1 LENAAGIRDQSW
13 EIGMSRVIACCVAS
27 CLLWGS
33 ASALAEPDPQGP
45 PSSGAGASS
54 TTLEPIT
61 VTGSYIRRTNIES
74 PSPVTTIDADE
85 ILKSGLN
92 SIADVIRTVSADNS
106 GTLSQAFSGAMAGG
120 ADGVALRGLT
130 VDATLVLVDGHRMA
144 NYPLTDDGQR
154 QFVDIDS
161 LPMAIVDRV
170 EVLKDGAS
178 ATYGSDAIA
187 GVVNVILKKEFV
199 GFDGSVTAGSTDRGD
214 GLSQRF
220 AATWGTGS
228 LDADGHNFYV
238 SIEGRHQQAIPQE
251 ARGSYIAASDLTPW
265 GGPNLYGGVVN
276 GSLPNPLTT
285 YTVPGQVLP
294 VSGGVVQ
301 NQTPYMLPGCSTEDL
316 ALAAIGGNG
325 PGGCAWDTNAY
336 KKLQP
341 RTAGLDVSTKWTQ
354 RLSGGWSNSLAVSYY
369 LSQSEQ
375 YRQPNLY
382 DVGTNLVP
390 FAWAGALGVNQNQFN
405 PATSQVVL
413 PATSLDN
420 PFNPASP
427 YFAAAR
433 SFYNSMGANFNSYIG
448 DPALFFG
455 ALTSLP
461 EEHTMYGT
469 DVYRVVDDL
478 TNTFGT
484 WELNA
489 SLGYVRDVTRIT
501 YQGFMYVPAFYAAL
515 ANGYRVGQNAY
526 LNSAAVNNSLVPE
539 THDTA
544 TSDIAFIQAHAS
556 SPIFPLPGGSAQLAV
571 GLESRMI
578 HENNPGE
585 PDAIEGNILMD
596 GSFYAKGE
604 QTVSAAFAELVAPV
618 LDSLE
623 IDAAGRVDRY
633 NTSAGSAFT
642 PKVGFKWTV
651 IPQVALRGTF
661 AKGFRAPGIAE
672 SGYAGSASSVAP
684 APVDPVR
691 CPVTGLVG
699 DCGLPGSSV
708 AVLTTS
714 NPNLKPETSR
724 SYTFGVI
731 LEPFQRN
738 ALTVDYFYIRRN
750 GEIAPAQYLPVN
762 AIRTPEPPGAP
773 LPGPIIEYLTPYVN
787 ATYSITAGIDAGWK
801 TLLDLGAYGRITTIL
816 DATHLIQQQQTFGD
830 VTYHYVGTVGP
841 TALSG
846 STGTPGNRGSL
857 TIDWTRGP
865 LSLGTVLNY
874 RSAMQGIDPSLD
886 TPGMPPTCLQLS
898 AVNPHCYV
906 AGFGYANVY
915 GQYQIDEHMQ
925 LMANVTN
932 VTNRLP
938 PLDTVTYGGQN
949 YDASYDQ
956 AGAIG
961 RFMELTFR
969 YRF

>member
-1 LENAAGIRDQSW
+1 
-13 EIGMSRVIACCVAS
+13 MSRLIAS
-27 CLLWGS
+27 CICSSLLLTPLIT
-33 ASALAEPDPQGP
+33 AAEPQGP
-45 PSSGAGASS
+45 PAGSSGSG
-54 TTLEPIT
+54 TTLDTIV
-61 VTGSYIRRTNIES
+61 VTGSYIRRTNTES

-85 ILKSGLN
+85 ITKSGLN

-144 NYPLTDDGQR
+144 SYPLSDDGQR

-187 GVVNVILKKEFV
+187 GVVNVILKKQFTGV
-199 GFDGSVTAGSTDRGD
+199 DLSATAGSTDRGD

-220 AATWGTGS
+220 AALWGTGS
-228 LDADGHNFYV
+228 LEADGHNFYLSV
-238 SIEGRHQQAIPQE
+238 EGRHQQAIPQL
-251 ARGSYIAASDLTPW
+251 ARGSYVSASDLTPW
-265 GGPNLYGGVVN
+265 GGPNLYGGVID

-301 NQTPYMLPGCSTEDL
+301 DQTPYQLPGCSAQNV
-316 ALAAIGGNG
+316 ALAANGG
-325 PGGCAWDTNAY
+325 GGCAWDTNAY

-341 RTAGLDVSTKWTQ
+341 RTAGLDVSTHWSQK
-354 RLSGGWSNSLAVSYY
+354 LSGGWSNALSASYY

-375 YRQPNLY
+375 YRQPNAY
-382 DVGTNLVP
+382 NVPINLVP
-390 FAWAGALGVNQNQFN
+390 FAWAGALGGSVNQFD
-405 PATSQVVL
+405 PSTSRVVL

-433 SFYNSMGANFNSYIG
+433 TFYNSIGSNFNSYVG
-448 DPALFFG
+448 DPALFYG
-455 ALTSLP
+455 ALTNLP
-461 EEHTMYGT
+461 GQHTMYGT
-469 DVYRVVDDL
+469 DVYRVVDEL
-478 TNTFGT
+478 SNTIGA
-484 WELNA
+484 WDLNA
-489 SLGYVRDVTRIT
+489 SVGYVRDVTRIT
-501 YQGFMYVPAFYAAL
+501 YQGFLYVPAFYAAL

-544 TSDIAFIQAHAS
+544 TSDVAFISANATRK
-556 SPIFPLPGGSAQLAV
+556 IFALPGGDVSLAV
-571 GLESRMI
+571 GFDSRI
-578 HENNPGE
+578 VHQNNPGE
-585 PDAIEGNILMD
+585 PYALQGDILMD
-596 GSFYAKGE
+596 GSFYAKGS
-604 QTVSAAFAELVAPV
+604 QSVTAAFAELAAPV
-618 LDSLE
+618 LNSLE
-623 IDAAGRVDRY
+623 IDAAGRVDHY
-633 NTSAGSAFT
+633 NTSAGTAVT
-642 PKVGFKWTV
+642 PKVGIKWTV

-661 AKGFRAPGIAE
+661 ALGFRAPGIAE
-672 SGYAGSASSVAP
+672 SGNAGSASSVAP

-691 CPVTGLVG
+691 CPVTGSVG
-699 DCGLPGSSV
+699 DCGLAGSAV

-714 NPNLKPETSR
+714 NANLKPETSR

-731 LEPFQRN
+731 LEPLRHN
-738 ALTVDYFYIRRN
+738 AVTVDYFYIRRDR
-750 GEIAPAQYLPVN
+750 EISPAPYSVDN
-762 AIRTPEPPGAP
+762 AIRTPAPPGST

-787 ATYSITAGIDAGWK
+787 ASYSVTAGIDFGWK
-801 TLLDLGAYGRITTIL
+801 TLFDLGAYGRITTSL
-816 DATHLIQQQQTFGD
+816 DASHLIQSQQTFGD

-846 STGTPGNRGSL
+846 STGTPANRG
-857 TIDWTRGP
+857 TFTVDWTRGP
-865 LSLGTVLNY
+865 LSLGTTLNY
-874 RSAMQGIDPSLD
+874 RSAMQGIDESLGF
-886 TPGMPPTCLQLS
+886 PVQCLQLS
-898 AVNPHCYV
+898 VTNPHCYV

-915 GQYQIDEHMQ
+915 GQYNVSEHLQ
-925 LMANVTN
+925 VMANVNN

-938 PLDTVTYGGQN
+938 ALDNVTYGGQN
-949 YDASYDQ
+949 YDASFDQ

-961 RFMELTFR
+961 RFMELTVR
-969 YRF
+969 YRY

>member
-1 LENAAGIRDQSW
+1 MGRLI
-13 EIGMSRVIACCVAS
+13 AS
-27 CLLWGS
+27 CICSGLLLTPLIT
-33 ASALAEPDPQGP
+33 AAEPQGP
-45 PSSGAGASS
+45 PAGSSGPS
-54 TTLEPIT
+54 TTLDTIV
-61 VTGSYIRRTNIES
+61 VTGSYIRRTNAES

-85 ILKSGLN
+85 ITKSGLN

-144 NYPLTDDGQR
+144 SYPLSDDGQR

-187 GVVNVILKKEFV
+187 GVVNVILKKQFT
-199 GFDGSVTAGSTDRGD
+199 GLDLSATAGSTDRGD

-220 AATWGTGS
+220 AAIWGTGS
-228 LDADGHNFYV
+228 LDADGHNFYL
-238 SIEGRHQQAIPQE
+238 SIEGRHQQAIPQL
-251 ARGSYIAASDLTPW
+251 ARGSYVSASDLTPW
-265 GGPNLYGGVVN
+265 GGPNLYGGVVT

-301 NQTPYMLPGCSTEDL
+301 DQTPFQLPGCSAQNV
-316 ALAAIGGNG
+316 ALAGG
-325 PGGCAWDTNAY
+325 PGNGCAWDTNAY

-341 RTAGLDVSTKWTQ
+341 RTAGLDVSTHWTQ
-354 RLSGGWSNSLAVSYY
+354 RLAGDWTNALAASYY

-375 YRQPNLY
+375 YRQPNAY
-382 DVGTNLVP
+382 NVGIALVP
-390 FAWAGALGVNQNQFN
+390 FAWAGALSGTVNQFN
-405 PATSQVVL
+405 PATTRVVL
-413 PATSLDN
+413 PSNSPDN

-427 YFAAAR
+427 YFAAAQAY
-433 SFYNSMGANFNSYIG
+433 YNGIGSNFSNYIG

-455 ALTSLP
+455 ALTNLP
-461 EEHTMYGT
+461 GQHTMYGT
-469 DVYRVVDDL
+469 DVYRLVDDL
-478 TNTFGT
+478 TNTLGA
-484 WELNA
+484 WDVAA
-489 SLGYVRDVTRIT
+489 SVGYVRDVTRIT
-501 YQGFMYVPAFYAAL
+501 YQGFLYVPAFYAAL

-526 LNSAAVNNSLVPE
+526 LNSAAVNNSLVPD

-544 TSDIAFIQAHAS
+544 TSDVAFITANATRK
-556 SPIFPLPGGSAQLAV
+556 IFPLPGGDVALAV
-571 GLESRMI
+571 GAESRI
-578 HENNPGE
+578 VQQNNPGE
-585 PDAIEGNILMD
+585 PYALQGDILMD
-596 GSFYAKGE
+596 GSFYARGS
-604 QTVSAAFAELVAPV
+604 QSVSAAFAELVAPV
-618 LDSLE
+618 FNSLE
-623 IDAAGRVDRY
+623 IDAAGRVDHY
-633 NTSAGSAFT
+633 NTSAGTAFT

-651 IPQVALRGTF
+651 IPQIAFRGTY
-661 AKGFRAPGIAE
+661 AQGFRAPGIAE
-672 SGYAGSASSVAP
+672 SGNAGSASSVAP

-691 CPVTGLVG
+691 CPVTNAIG
-699 DCGLPGSSV
+699 DCGGPGSSV
-708 AVLTTS
+708 ALLTRS
-714 NPNLKPETSR
+714 NPNLKPEKSR

-731 LEPFQRN
+731 AEPLPHN
-738 ALTVDYFYIRRN
+738 ALTVDYFYIRRDH
-750 GEIAPAQYLPVN
+750 EIASAPYSLEN
-762 AIRTPEPPGAP
+762 AIRTPAPPGSA

-787 ATYSITAGIDAGWK
+787 ASYSIAAGIDAGWK
-801 TLLDLGAYGRITTIL
+801 TLLDLGRYGVVTTRI

-830 VTYHYVGTVGP
+830 VTYHFVGTVGP

-846 STGTPGNRGSL
+846 STGTPANRGTFTL
-857 TIDWTRGP
+857 DWTLGA
-865 LSLGTVLNY
+865 LSLGTTLNY
-874 RSAMQGIDPSLD
+874 RSAMQGIDASL
-886 TPGMPPTCLQLS
+886 TAPGSPPNCLQLS
-898 AVNPHCYV
+898 STNPHCYV

-915 GQYQIDEHMQ
+915 GQYQVSSHLQ
-925 LMANVTN
+925 VMANITN

-961 RFMELTFR
+961 RFMELTVR
-969 YRF
+969 YRY

>member
-1 LENAAGIRDQSW
+1 MSRLVACCLASFLPWLAAAAGP
-13 EIGMSRVIACCVAS
+13 AA
-27 CLLWGS
+27 
-33 ASALAEPDPQGP
+33 DPQGP
-45 PSSGAGASS
+45 PAASASS
-54 TTLEPIT
+54 AGELETIT
-61 VTGSYIRRTNIES
+61 VTGSYIRRTNTES
-74 PSPVTTIDADE
+74 PSPITTINADE
-85 ILKSGLN
+85 IEKSGLN
-92 SIADVIRTVSADNS
+92 SIADVIRTISADNS

-187 GVVNVILKKEFV
+187 GVVNVILKKEFTGLDV
-199 GFDGSVTAGSTDRGD
+199 SATAGSTDRGD

-228 LDADGHNFYV
+228 LEGDGHNFYV

-276 GSLPNPLTT
+276 GGLPNPLTT

-294 VSGGVVQ
+294 DNPTANG
-301 NQTPYMLPGCSTEDL
+301 NPPPPYLLPGCSAEDM
-316 ALAAIGGNG
+316 ALAQSGGNP

-341 RTAGLDVSTKWTQ
+341 RTAGLDISTHWSQK
-354 RLSGGWSNSLAVSYY
+354 LGGGWSNALSVSYY

-375 YRQPNLY
+375 YRQPNAY

-390 FAWAGALGVNQNQFN
+390 FAWAGAGGVSENQFN
-405 PATSQVVL
+405 PSTSQVLL
-413 PATSLDN
+413 PANSLDN

-433 SFYNSMGANFNSYIG
+433 NYYNSMGYNFNSYIG
-448 DPALFFG
+448 DPAFFFG
-455 ALTSLP
+455 ALTNLP

-469 DVYRVVDDL
+469 DVYRIVDDL
-478 TNTFGT
+478 SNTFGA
-484 WELNA
+484 WDLNA
-489 SLGYVRDVTRIT
+489 SMGYVRDVTRIT
-501 YQGFMYVPAFYAAL
+501 YQGFLYVPAFYAAL

-526 LNSAAVNNSLVPE
+526 LNSAAVDNSLVPE

-544 TSDIAFIQAHAS
+544 TSDIAFVSANANRK
-556 SPIFPLPGGSAQLAV
+556 IFALPGGDAALAM
-571 GLESRMI
+571 GLDARMT

-585 PDAIEGNILMD
+585 PYALEGDILMD
-596 GSFYAKGE
+596 GSFYARGE
-604 QTVSAAFAELVAPV
+604 QSVTAAFAEIVAPV
-618 LDSLE
+618 FNSLE
-623 IDAAGRVDRY
+623 IDAAGRVDHY
-633 NTSAGSAFT
+633 NTSAGTAAT
-642 PKVGFKWTV
+642 PKIGFKWTL
-651 IPQVALRGTF
+651 IPQFALRGTF
-661 AKGFRAPGIAE
+661 SKGFRAPGIAE
-672 SGYAGSASSVAP
+672 SGDAGSASSVAP
-684 APVDPVR
+684 APVDPIR
-691 CPVTGLVG
+691 CPVTGSVQ
-699 DCGLPGSSV
+699 DCGLAGSAV

-714 NPNLKPETSR
+714 NPHLKPETSR

-731 LEPFQRN
+731 VEPFPHN
-738 ALTVDYFYIRRN
+738 ALTVDYFYIKRN
-750 GEIAPAQYLPVN
+750 GEIAPAPYSLEN
-762 AIRTPEPPGAP
+762 AIRTPVPPDSP
-773 LPGPIIEYLTPYVN
+773 LPGTIIEYLTPYVN
-787 ATYSITAGIDAGWK
+787 SSYSITAGIDFGWK
-801 TLLDLGAYGRITTIL
+801 TLLDLGPYGRVTTSL
-816 DATHLIQQQQTFGD
+816 DATHLIQSQQTFGD
-830 VTYHYVGTVGP
+830 VTYYYVGTVGP

-846 STGTPGNRGSL
+846 STGTPANRGTL

-865 LSLGTVLNY
+865 LSLGTTLNY
-874 RSAMQGIDPSLD
+874 RSAMQGIDESLGA
-886 TPGMPPTCLQLS
+886 PFTCLQLS
-898 AVNPHCYV
+898 ATNPHCYV

-915 GQYQIDEHMQ
+915 AQYRVSPSLQFMV
-925 LMANVTN
+925 NVTN

-938 PLDTVTYGGQN
+938 PLDNVTYGGQN

-961 RFMELTFR
+961 RFMEASFR
-969 YRF
+969 YRY

>member
-1 LENAAGIRDQSW
+1 MRLAFAMMMGDR
-13 EIGMSRVIACCVAS
+13 MSRLLVRCLAS
-27 CLLWGS
+27 CLLLGS
-33 ASALAEPDPQGP
+33 VQAAPEPQGP
-45 PSSGAGASS
+45 PSSAQSS
-54 TTLEPIT
+54 TTLDTIT
-61 VTGSYIRRTNIES
+61 VTGSYIRRTDTES
-74 PSPVTTIDADE
+74 PSPITMIDADQ
-85 ILKSGLN
+85 IAKSGLN
-92 SIADVIRTVSADNS
+92 SIADVIRTVSSDNS

-120 ADGVALRGLT
+120 ADGVSLRGLT

-199 GFDGSVTAGSTDRGD
+199 GFDGSVTGGSTDRGD

-220 AATWGTGS
+220 AATWGTGT
-228 LDADGHNFYV
+228 LDGDGHNFYV
-238 SIEGRHQQAIPQE
+238 SIEGRHQQAIAQE

-276 GSLPNPLTT
+276 GGLPNPYTT

-294 VSGGVVQ
+294 LNSGGAVNPNILTQ
-301 NQTPYMLPGCSTEDL
+301 QPFNLPGCSAEDE
-316 ALAAIGGNG
+316 ALAADGG
-325 PGGCAWDTNAY
+325 GGCAWDTNAY

-341 RTAGLDVSTKWTQ
+341 RTAGLDVSTRWTQ
-354 RLSGGWSNSLAVSYY
+354 RLAGGWQNSLAVSYY

-375 YRQPNLY
+375 YRQPNAY

-390 FAWAGALGVNQNQFN
+390 FAWAGALGVNENQFD
-405 PATSQVVL
+405 PSSSQVLL
-413 PATSLDN
+413 PANSLDN

-433 SFYNSMGANFNSYIG
+433 SFYSSLGYNFASYVG
-448 DPALFFG
+448 SPALFFG
-455 ALTSLP
+455 ALTNLP
-461 EEHTMYGT
+461 EEHTLYGT

-478 TNTFGT
+478 TNTIGA
-484 WELNA
+484 WDVSA

-501 YQGFMYVPAFYAAL
+501 YQGFMYVPAFYSAL

-526 LNSAAVNNSLVPE
+526 LNSAAENDSLVPE

-544 TSDIAFIQAHAS
+544 TSDVAFISGNATRRLLA
-556 SPIFPLPGGSAQLAV
+556 LPGGDLSLAFGV
-571 GLESRMI
+571 DARMT

-585 PDAIEGNILMD
+585 PYALEGDILMD
-596 GSFYAKGE
+596 GSFYARGE
-604 QTVSAAFAELVAPV
+604 QSVTAAFAELAAPV
-618 LDSLE
+618 LSNLE
-623 IDAAGRVDRY
+623 IDAAGRVDHY
-633 NTSAGSAFT
+633 NTSAGTAAT
-642 PKVGFKWTV
+642 PKIGAKWTV
-651 IPQVALRGTF
+651 IPQLALRGTF

-691 CPVTGLVG
+691 CPVTNSVQ
-699 DCGLPGSSV
+699 DCGYPGSSV

-714 NPNLKPETSR
+714 NPHLKPETSR
-724 SYTFGVI
+724 SYTAGVI
-731 LEPFQRN
+731 VEPIAHN
-738 ALTVDYFYIRRN
+738 ALTVDYFYIKRDR
-750 GEIAPAQYLPVN
+750 EIASAPYSLEN
-762 AIRTPEPPGAP
+762 AIRTPVPPGSA
-773 LPGPIIEYLTPYVN
+773 LPGTVIEYITPYVN
-787 ATYSITAGIDAGWK
+787 ASYSIVAGIDFGWK
-801 TLLDLGAYGRITTIL
+801 TLYDLGSFGRITTIL

-846 STGTPGNRGSL
+846 STGTPANRGSL

-865 LSLGTVLNY
+865 LSLGTVFNY
-874 RSAMQGIDPSLD
+874 RSAMQGIDASLD
-886 TPGMPPTCLQLS
+886 TPGSPPTCLQLS
-898 AVNPHCYV
+898 ATNPHCYV

-915 GQYQIDEHMQ
+915 GQYQIDAHMQ
-925 LMANVTN
+925 VMLNVTN

-961 RFMELTFR
+961 RFFEATFR

>member
-1 LENAAGIRDQSW
+1 
-13 EIGMSRVIACCVAS
+13 MSGVVAYGVII
-27 CLLWGS
+27 CLVLGS
-33 ASALAEPDPQGP
+33 ACARAEPDPQGP
-45 PSSGAGASS
+45 PSSGTSGSS
-54 TTLEPIT
+54 TTLETIT
-61 VTGSYIRRTNIES
+61 VTGSYIRRTNSES
-74 PSPVTTIDADE
+74 PSPVTTISSDQ

-120 ADGVALRGLT
+120 ADGVSLRGLT

-199 GFDGSVTAGSTDRGD
+199 GFDGSVTGGSTDRGD
-214 GLSQRF
+214 GLEQRF
-220 AATWGTGS
+220 AATWGTGRI
-228 LDADGHNFYV
+228 DDDGHNFYV
-238 SIEGRHQQAIPQE
+238 SIEGRHQQAISQE

-301 NQTPYMLPGCSTEDL
+301 NQTPFMLPGCSAEDAAL
-316 ALAAIGGNG
+316 ALVGGNG

-354 RLSGGWSNSLAVSYY
+354 RLAGGWSNSLAVSYY

-413 PATSLDN
+413 PPTSLDN

-433 SFYNSMGANFNSYIG
+433 AFYGASFNSYIG

-455 ALTSLP
+455 ALTNLP

-478 TNTFGT
+478 SNTLGA
-484 WELNA
+484 WELHA

-501 YQGFMYVPAFYAAL
+501 YQGFMYVPALYAAL

-526 LNSAAVNNSLVPE
+526 LNSQAVDDSLVPE

-544 TSDIAFIQAHAS
+544 TSDLSFVSANATRK
-556 SPIFPLPGGSAQLAV
+556 IFPLPGGDVSLAV
-571 GLESRMI
+571 GVDARMI

-604 QTVSAAFAELVAPV
+604 QTVSAAFGEIVAPV
-618 LDSLE
+618 FDSLE
-623 IDAAGRVDRY
+623 IDAAGRVDHY
-633 NTSAGSAFT
+633 NTSAGTAAT
-642 PKVGFKWTV
+642 PKIGLKWTV
-651 IPQVALRGTF
+651 IPQLALRGTF
-661 AKGFRAPGIAE
+661 AEGFRAPGIAE
-672 SGYAGSASSVAP
+672 SGNAGSASSVAP

-691 CPVTGLVG
+691 CPATGSVQ

-724 SYTFGVI
+724 SYTGGIIV
-731 LEPFQRN
+731 EPFHQN
-738 ALTVDYFYIRRN
+738 ALTVDYFYIKRSH
-750 GEIAPAQYLPVN
+750 EISPAPYSLES
-762 AIRTPEPPGAP
+762 AIRTPVPPGSA
-773 LPGPIIEYLTPYVN
+773 LPGTIIEYLTPYVN
-787 ATYSITAGIDAGWK
+787 SSYSITAGIDAGWR
-801 TLLDLGAYGRITTIL
+801 TLFDLGHFGRITTIL

-830 VTYHYVGTVGP
+830 VTYHFVGTVGP

-846 STGTPGNRGSL
+846 STGTPANRGTL

-865 LSLGTVLNY
+865 LSLGAVLNY
-874 RSAMQGIDPSLD
+874 RSAMQGIDPELD
-886 TPGMPPTCLQLS
+886 TPGSPPTCLQLS
-898 AVNPHCYV
+898 ATNPHCYV

-915 GQYQIDEHMQ
+915 GQYSIDEHMQ
-925 LMANVTN
+925 VMVNVTN

-961 RFMELTFR
+961 RFMELTLR

>member
-1 LENAAGIRDQSW
+1 MRRL
-13 EIGMSRVIACCVAS
+13 VACC
-27 CLLWGS
+27 L
-33 ASALAEPDPQGP
+33 ASAFCSMCSLAAAEPAGNLEGP
-45 PSSGAGASS
+45 PAAAQTSNS
-54 TTLEPIT
+54 TLDTIV
-61 VTGSYIRRTNIES
+61 VTGSYIRRINSES
-74 PSPVTTIDADE
+74 PSPVTTIDADFIE
-85 ILKSGLN
+85 KSGLN
-92 SIADVIRTVSADNS
+92 SIADVIKTVSADNS

-120 ADGVALRGLT
+120 ADGVALRGLS

-144 NYPLTDDGQR
+144 NYPLADDGQR

-187 GVVNVILKKEFV
+187 GVVNVILKKQFTGLDV
-199 GFDGSVTAGSTDRGD
+199 SATAGSTDRGD

-228 LDADGHNFYV
+228 LDADGHNFYM
-238 SIEGRHQQAIPQE
+238 SLEGRHQQAIPQE

-276 GSLPNPLTT
+276 GGLPNPLTT

-294 VSGGVVQ
+294 VSAGAVQ
-301 NQTPYMLPGCSTEDL
+301 NQTPFNLPGCSAQDI
-316 ALAAIGGNG
+316 ALAADGG
-325 PGGCAWDTNAY
+325 GGCAWDTNAY

-341 RTAGLDVSTKWTQ
+341 RTAGLDFSTHWSQ
-354 RLSGGWSNSLAVSYY
+354 RLGGDWLNSLAASYY
-369 LSQSEQ
+369 LTQAEQ
-375 YRQPNLY
+375 YRQPNAY

-390 FAWAGALGVNQNQFN
+390 FAWAGAAGASENQFD
-405 PATSQVVL
+405 PSTSQVVL
-413 PATSLDN
+413 PANSLDN

-433 SFYNSMGANFNSYIG
+433 NFYSSLGPGNNFNNYIG
-448 DPALFFG
+448 DRALFFG
-455 ALTSLP
+455 ALTNLP
-461 EEHTMYGT
+461 EEHTLYGT
-469 DVYRVVDDL
+469 DVYRVIDDL
-478 TNTFGT
+478 SNTLGA
-484 WELNA
+484 WDVAA

-501 YQGFMYVPAFYAAL
+501 YQGFLYVPALYSAL
-515 ANGYRVGQNAY
+515 ANGYRVGQNSY
-526 LNSAAVNNSLVPE
+526 LNSAAVDNSLVPE

-544 TSDIAFIQAHAS
+544 TSDIAFVSANATRK
-556 SPIFPLPGGSAQLAV
+556 IFSLPGGDVSLALGV
-571 GLESRMI
+571 DWRLT

-585 PDAIEGNILMD
+585 PYALEGDILMD
-596 GSFYAKGE
+596 GSFYARGS
-604 QTVSAAFAELVAPV
+604 QTVSAAFVEMVAPV
-618 LDSLE
+618 LDNLE
-623 IDAAGRVDRY
+623 VDAAGRVDHY
-633 NTSAGSAFT
+633 NSSAGTAAT
-642 PKVGFKWTV
+642 PKLGFKWTMV
-651 IPQVALRGTF
+651 PQLALRGTF
-661 AKGFRAPGIAE
+661 ARGFRAPSIAE

-691 CPVTGLVG
+691 CPVTGSVQ
-699 DCGLPGSSV
+699 DCGLPGSAV

-714 NPNLKPETSR
+714 NPQLKPETST

-731 LEPFQRN
+731 AEPFKHN
-738 ALTVDYFYIRRN
+738 ALTVDYFYIRRDR
-750 GEIAPAQYLPVN
+750 EIAAAPYDPDN
-762 AIRTPEPPGAP
+762 AIRTPAAPGST
-773 LPGPIIEYLTPYVN
+773 LPGTIIEYLTPYVN
-787 ATYSITAGIDAGWK
+787 ASYPITAGIDAGWK
-801 TLLDLGAYGRITTIL
+801 TWLDLGGGYGIITTTL
-816 DATHLIQQQQTFGD
+816 DATHLIQSQQTFGD

-846 STGTPGNRGSL
+846 STGTPANRGTL

-865 LSLGTVLNY
+865 LSLGTTLNY
-874 RSAMQGIDPSLD
+874 RSAMQGIDASLD
-886 TPGMPPTCLQLS
+886 TPGSPPQCLQLS
-898 AVNPHCYV
+898 STNPHCYV

-915 GQYQIDEHMQ
+915 AQYRVSGNLQ
-925 LMANVTN
+925 LMGNITN

-961 RFMELTFR
+961 RFMEVSFR
-969 YRF
+969 YRY

>member
-1 LENAAGIRDQSW
+1 
-13 EIGMSRVIACCVAS
+13 MSRLIAS
-27 CLLWGS
+27 CISGAFLLS
-33 ASALAEPDPQGP
+33 PFLAVADPQGP
-45 PSSGAGASS
+45 PASS
-54 TTLEPIT
+54 SASDTTLQAIV
-61 VTGSYIRRTNIES
+61 VTGSYIRRINSES
-74 PSPVTTIDADE
+74 PSPMTTIDADQ
-85 ILKSGLN
+85 IAKSGLN

-144 NYPLTDDGQR
+144 SYPLSDDGQR

-187 GVVNVILKKEFV
+187 GVVNVILKKEFTGV
-199 GFDGSVTAGSTDRGD
+199 DLSATAGSTDRGD

-220 AATWGTGS
+220 AGIWGTGN
-228 LDADGHNFYV
+228 LDADGHNFYL
-238 SIEGRHQQAIPQE
+238 SIEGRHQQAIPQL
-251 ARGSYIAASDLTPW
+251 ARGSYVSASDLTPW
-265 GGPNLYGGVVN
+265 GGPNLYGGVIN

-285 YTVPGQVLP
+285 YMVPGQVLP

-301 NQTPYMLPGCSTEDL
+301 NQTPYQLPGCSNEDT
-316 ALAAIGGNG
+316 ALAANGG
-325 PGGCAWDTNAY
+325 GGCAWDTNAY

-341 RTAGLDVSTKWTQ
+341 RTAGLDVSTHWSQ
-354 RLSGGWSNSLAVSYY
+354 RLGGGWLNSLAVSYY

-375 YRQPNLY
+375 YRQPNAY

-390 FAWAGALGVNQNQFN
+390 FAWAGALGGSVNQFD
-405 PATSQVVL
+405 PTTSRVVL
-413 PATSLDN
+413 PGNSLDN

-433 SFYNSMGANFNSYIG
+433 NYYNSMGANFNGYVG

-461 EEHTMYGT
+461 EEHTTYGT

-478 TNTFGT
+478 SNTIGAWDLT
-484 WELNA
+484 A

-544 TSDIAFIQAHAS
+544 TSDVAFISANATRK
-556 SPIFPLPGGSAQLAV
+556 IFALPGGDASLAL
-571 GLESRMI
+571 GLDSRI
-578 HENNPGE
+578 VHQNNPGE
-585 PDAIEGNILMD
+585 PYALAGDILMD
-596 GSFYAKGE
+596 GSFYAKGS
-604 QTVSAAFAELVAPV
+604 QTVSAAFAELAAPV
-618 LDSLE
+618 LNSLE
-623 IDAAGRVDRY
+623 VDAAGRVDHY
-633 NTSAGSAFT
+633 NTSAGTAVT

-651 IPQVALRGTF
+651 IPQIALRGTF
-661 AKGFRAPGIAE
+661 ALGFRAPGIAE
-672 SGYAGSASSVAP
+672 SGNAGSASSVAP
-684 APVDPVR
+684 APVDPIR
-691 CPVTGLVG
+691 CPVTGSVG
-699 DCGLPGSSV
+699 DCGGPGSAV

-731 LEPFQRN
+731 LEPIRHN
-738 ALTVDYFYIRRN
+738 ALTVDYFYIRRDR
-750 GEIAPAQYLPVN
+750 EISPAPYSLDN
-762 AIRTPEPPGAP
+762 AIRTPAPPGST

-787 ATYSITAGIDAGWK
+787 ASYSVTAGVDAGWK
-801 TLLDLGAYGRITTIL
+801 TLLDLGGYGAITTTL
-816 DATHLIQQQQTFGD
+816 DVTHLIQSQQTFDG

-846 STGTPGNRGSL
+846 STGTPANRGNF
-857 TIDWTRGP
+857 TVDWTRGP
-865 LSLGTVLNY
+865 LSLGTTLNY
-874 RSAMQGIDPSLD
+874 RSAMQGIDESLGF
-886 TPGMPPTCLQLS
+886 PVQCLQLS
-898 AVNPHCYV
+898 ATNPHCYV

-915 GQYQIDEHMQ
+915 GQYNVNEHLQ
-925 LMANVTN
+925 VMANVTN

-938 PLDTVTYGGQN
+938 ALDNVTYGGMN
-949 YDASYDQ
+949 YDASFDQ

-961 RFMELTFR
+961 RFMEATVR

>member
-1 LENAAGIRDQSW
+1 
-13 EIGMSRVIACCVAS
+13 MSRLIAS
-27 CLLWGS
+27 CICSGLLLTPLIT
-33 ASALAEPDPQGP
+33 AAEPQGP
-45 PSSGAGASS
+45 PAGSPGSG
-54 TTLEPIT
+54 TTLDTIV
-61 VTGSYIRRTNIES
+61 VTGSYIRRTNTES

-85 ILKSGLN
+85 ITKSGLN

-144 NYPLTDDGQR
+144 SYPLSDDGQR

-187 GVVNVILKKEFV
+187 GVVNVILKKQFTGV
-199 GFDGSVTAGSTDRGD
+199 DLSATAGSTDRGD

-220 AATWGTGS
+220 AALWGTGS

-238 SIEGRHQQAIPQE
+238 SVEGRHQQAIPQL
-251 ARGSYIAASDLTPW
+251 ARGSYVSASDLTPW
-265 GGPNLYGGVVN
+265 GGPNLYGGVID

-301 NQTPYMLPGCSTEDL
+301 DQTPYQLPGCSAQNV
-316 ALAAIGGNG
+316 ALAANGG
-325 PGGCAWDTNAY
+325 GGCAWDTNAY

-341 RTAGLDVSTKWTQ
+341 RTAGLDVSTHWSQK
-354 RLSGGWSNSLAVSYY
+354 LSGGWSNALSASYY

-375 YRQPNLY
+375 YRQPNAY
-382 DVGTNLVP
+382 NVPINLVP
-390 FAWAGALGVNQNQFN
+390 FAWAGALGGSVNQFD
-405 PATSQVVL
+405 PSTSRVVL

-433 SFYNSMGANFNSYIG
+433 SFYSSIGSNFNSYVG
-448 DPALFFG
+448 DPALFYG
-455 ALTSLP
+455 ALTSIP
-461 EEHTMYGT
+461 GQHTMYGT
-469 DVYRVVDDL
+469 DVYRVVDEL
-478 TNTFGT
+478 SNTIGA

-489 SLGYVRDVTRIT
+489 SVGYVRDVTRIT
-501 YQGFMYVPAFYAAL
+501 YQGFLYVPALYAAL

-526 LNSAAVNNSLVPE
+526 LNSPAVNNSLVPE

-544 TSDIAFIQAHAS
+544 TSDVAFISANATRK
-556 SPIFPLPGGSAQLAV
+556 IFALPGGDASLAV
-571 GLESRMI
+571 GFDSRI
-578 HENNPGE
+578 VHQNNPGE
-585 PDAIEGNILMD
+585 PYALQGDILMD
-596 GSFYAKGE
+596 GSFYAKGS
-604 QTVSAAFAELVAPV
+604 QSVTAAFAELAAPV
-618 LDSLE
+618 LNSLE
-623 IDAAGRVDRY
+623 IDAAGRVDHY
-633 NTSAGSAFT
+633 NTSAGTAFT
-642 PKVGFKWTV
+642 PKVGIKWTV

-661 AKGFRAPGIAE
+661 ALGFRAPGIAE
-672 SGYAGSASSVAP
+672 SGNAGSASSVAP

-691 CPVTGLVG
+691 CPVTGAVG
-699 DCGLPGSSV
+699 DCGLAGSAV

-714 NPNLKPETSR
+714 NSNLKPETSR

-731 LEPFQRN
+731 LEPLRHN
-738 ALTVDYFYIRRN
+738 AVTVDYFYIRRDR
-750 GEIAPAQYLPVN
+750 EISPAPYSVDN
-762 AIRTPEPPGAP
+762 AIRTPAPPGST

-787 ATYSITAGIDAGWK
+787 ASYSVTAGIDAGWK
-801 TLLDLGAYGRITTIL
+801 TLFDLGAYGRITTSL
-816 DATHLIQQQQTFGD
+816 DASHLIQSQQTFGD

-846 STGTPGNRGSL
+846 STGTPANRGMF
-857 TIDWTRGP
+857 TVDWTKGP
-865 LSLGTVLNY
+865 LSLGASFNY
-874 RSAMQGIDPSLD
+874 RSAMRGVDESLGF
-886 TPGMPPTCLQLS
+886 PVQCLQLS
-898 AVNPHCYV
+898 VTNPHCYV

-915 GQYQIDEHMQ
+915 GQYNVDEHWQVMT
-925 LMANVTN
+925 NVNN

-938 PLDTVTYGGQN
+938 ALDNVTYGGQN
-949 YDASYDQ
+949 YDASFDQ

-961 RFMELTFR
+961 RFMELTVR
-969 YRF
+969 YRY

>member
-1 LENAAGIRDQSW
+1 
-13 EIGMSRVIACCVAS
+13 MSRLVACCVAS
-27 CLLWGS
+27 LLS
-33 ASALAEPDPQGP
+33 LASAWSVAEPAADPQGP
-45 PSSGAGASS
+45 PSASAASS
-54 TTLEPIT
+54 TTLEAIT
-61 VTGSYIRRTNIES
+61 VTGSYIRRTNTES
-74 PSPVTTIDADE
+74 PSPVTLIDADE
-85 ILKSGLN
+85 IAKSGLN

-120 ADGVALRGLT
+120 ADGVALRGLS

-187 GVVNVILKKEFV
+187 GVVNVILKKEFT
-199 GFDGSVTAGSTDRGD
+199 GLDASVTAGSTDRGD

-228 LDADGHNFYV
+228 LDGDGHNFYV
-238 SIEGRHQQAIPQE
+238 SVEGRHQQAIPQE

-276 GSLPNPLTT
+276 GGLPNPLTT

-294 VSGGVVQ
+294 EKSGAVL
-301 NQTPYMLPGCSTEDL
+301 NQTPFQLPGCSAADAAL
-316 ALAAIGGNG
+316 ALVGGNG
-325 PGGCAWDTNAY
+325 PEGCAWDTNAY

-341 RTAGLDVSTKWTQ
+341 RTAGLDVST
-354 RLSGGWSNSLAVSYY
+354 RLSLKLGGGWSNSLAVSYY

-375 YRQPNLY
+375 YRQPNAY

-390 FAWAGALGVNQNQFN
+390 FAWAGAGGASENQFN

-433 SFYNSMGANFNSYIG
+433 NFYGAANFASYVG
-448 DPALFFG
+448 SPALFFG
-455 ALTSLP
+455 ALTNLP
-461 EEHTMYGT
+461 EEHTIFGT

-478 TNTFGT
+478 SNTIGA
-484 WELNA
+484 WDINA
-489 SLGYVRDVTRIT
+489 SVGYVRDVTRIT
-501 YQGFMYVPAFYAAL
+501 YQGFLYVPAFYAAL
-515 ANGYRVGQNAY
+515 ANGYRVGQNSY
-526 LNSAAVNNSLVPE
+526 LNSPAVNNSLVPE

-544 TSDIAFIQAHAS
+544 TSDVAFVSANVTRK
-556 SPIFPLPGGSAQLAV
+556 IFALPGGDASVALGV
-571 GLESRMI
+571 DSRMT
-578 HENNPGE
+578 HEDNPGE
-585 PDAIEGNILMD
+585 PYALQGNILMD
-596 GSFYAKGE
+596 GSFFAHGE
-604 QTVSAAFAELVAPV
+604 QTVSAAFVEFAAPV
-618 LDSLE
+618 FDSLE
-623 IDAAGRVDRY
+623 IDAAGRVDHY
-633 NTSAGSAFT
+633 NTSAGTAAT
-642 PKVGFKWTV
+642 PKIGFKWTV
-651 IPQVALRGTF
+651 IPQLAFRGTF

-672 SGYAGSASSVAP
+672 SGNAGSASSVAP
-684 APVDPVR
+684 APADPIR
-691 CPVTGLVG
+691 CPVTNSVQ
-699 DCGLPGSSV
+699 DCGYAGSAV
-708 AVLTTS
+708 ALLTRS
-714 NPNLKPETSR
+714 NSNLKPETSR
-724 SYTFGVI
+724 SYTFGAI
-731 LEPFQRN
+731 IEPFRHN
-738 ALTVDYFYIRRN
+738 ALTVDYFYIKRD
-750 GEIAPAQYLPVN
+750 GEIASAPYSIEN
-762 AIRTPEPPGAP
+762 AIRTPVPPGSA
-773 LPGPIIEYLTPYVN
+773 LPGTIIEYLTPYVN
-787 ATYSITAGIDAGWK
+787 ASYSIVAGMDFGWK
-801 TLLDLGAYGRITTIL
+801 TLLDLGSFGQITTSL
-816 DATHLIQQQQTFGD
+816 DASHLIQQQQTFGD
-830 VTYHYVGTVGP
+830 VTYYYAGTVGP

-846 STGTPGNRGSL
+846 STGTPANRGML

-874 RSAMQGIDPSLD
+874 RSAMQGIDQSLGA
-886 TPGMPPTCLQLS
+886 PFTCLQLS
-898 AVNPHCYV
+898 STNPHCYV

-915 GQYQIDEHMQ
+915 GQYRINEHMQ
-925 LMANVTN
+925 AMVNVTN

-938 PLDTVTYGGQN
+938 PLDNVTYGGMN
-949 YDASYDQ
+949 YDASFDQ

-961 RFMELTFR
+961 RFMEATFR

>member
-1 LENAAGIRDQSW
+1 MGRLI
-13 EIGMSRVIACCVAS
+13 AS
-27 CLLWGS
+27 CICSGLLLTPLIT
-33 ASALAEPDPQGP
+33 AAEPQGP
-45 PSSGAGASS
+45 PAGSSGPS
-54 TTLEPIT
+54 TTLDTIV
-61 VTGSYIRRTNIES
+61 VTGSYIRRTNAES

-85 ILKSGLN
+85 ITKSGLN

-144 NYPLTDDGQR
+144 SYPLSDDGQR

-187 GVVNVILKKEFV
+187 GVVNVILKKQFT
-199 GFDGSVTAGSTDRGD
+199 GLDLSATAGSTDRGD

-220 AATWGTGS
+220 AAIWGTGS
-228 LDADGHNFYV
+228 LDADGHNFYL
-238 SIEGRHQQAIPQE
+238 SIEGRHQQAIPQL
-251 ARGSYIAASDLTPW
+251 ARGSYVSASDLTPW
-265 GGPNLYGGVVN
+265 GGPNLYGGVVT

-301 NQTPYMLPGCSTEDL
+301 DQTPFQLPGCSAQNV
-316 ALAAIGGNG
+316 ALAGG
-325 PGGCAWDTNAY
+325 PGNGCAWDTNAY

-341 RTAGLDVSTKWTQ
+341 RTAGLDVSTHWTQ
-354 RLSGGWSNSLAVSYY
+354 RLAGDWTNALAASYY

-375 YRQPNLY
+375 YRQPNAY
-382 DVGTNLVP
+382 NVGIALVP
-390 FAWAGALGVNQNQFN
+390 FAWAGALSGTVNQFN
-405 PATSQVVL
+405 PATTRVVL
-413 PATSLDN
+413 PSNSPDN

-427 YFAAAR
+427 YFAAAQAY
-433 SFYNSMGANFNSYIG
+433 YNGIGSNFSNYIG

-455 ALTSLP
+455 ALTNLP
-461 EEHTMYGT
+461 GQHTMYGT
-469 DVYRVVDDL
+469 DVYRLVDDL
-478 TNTFGT
+478 TNTLGA
-484 WELNA
+484 WDVAA
-489 SLGYVRDVTRIT
+489 SVGYVRDVTRIT
-501 YQGFMYVPAFYAAL
+501 YQGFLYVPAFYAAL

-544 TSDIAFIQAHAS
+544 TSDVAFITANATRK
-556 SPIFPLPGGSAQLAV
+556 IFPLPGGDVALAV
-571 GLESRMI
+571 GAESRI
-578 HENNPGE
+578 VQQNNPGE
-585 PDAIEGNILMD
+585 PYALQGDILMD
-596 GSFYAKGE
+596 GSFYARGS
-604 QTVSAAFAELVAPV
+604 QSVSAAFAELVAPV
-618 LDSLE
+618 FNSLE
-623 IDAAGRVDRY
+623 IDAAGRVDHY
-633 NTSAGSAFT
+633 NTSAGTAFT

-651 IPQVALRGTF
+651 IPQIAFRGTY
-661 AKGFRAPGIAE
+661 AQGFRAPGIAE
-672 SGYAGSASSVAP
+672 SGNAGSASSVAP

-691 CPVTGLVG
+691 CPVTNAIG
-699 DCGLPGSSV
+699 DCGGPGSSV
-708 AVLTTS
+708 ALLTRS
-714 NPNLKPETSR
+714 NPNLKPEKSR

-731 LEPFQRN
+731 AEPLPHN
-738 ALTVDYFYIRRN
+738 ALTVDYFYIRRDH
-750 GEIAPAQYLPVN
+750 EIASAPYSLEN
-762 AIRTPEPPGAP
+762 AIRTPAPPGSA

-787 ATYSITAGIDAGWK
+787 ASYSIAAGIDAGWK
-801 TLLDLGAYGRITTIL
+801 TLLDLGRYGVVTTRI

-830 VTYHYVGTVGP
+830 VTYHFVGTVGP

-846 STGTPGNRGSL
+846 STGTPANRGA
-857 TIDWTRGP
+857 
-865 LSLGTVLNY
+865 LSLGTTLNY
-874 RSAMQGIDPSLD
+874 RSAMQGIDASL
-886 TPGMPPTCLQLS
+886 TAPGSPPNCLQLS
-898 AVNPHCYV
+898 STNPHCYV

-915 GQYQIDEHMQ
+915 GQYQVSSHLQ
-925 LMANVTN
+925 VMANITN

-961 RFMELTFR
+961 RFMELTVR
-969 YRF
+969 YRY

>member
-1 LENAAGIRDQSW
+1 
-13 EIGMSRVIACCVAS
+13 MSRLIAS
-27 CLLWGS
+27 CVSSCLF
-33 ASALAEPDPQGP
+33 LAAYNLAVADTQGP
-45 PSSGAGASS
+45 PANTTGSDS
-54 TTLEPIT
+54 TLDTIV
-61 VTGSYIRRTNIES
+61 VTGSYIRRTNAES
-74 PSPVTTIDADE
+74 PSPVTTIDADYIE
-85 ILKSGLN
+85 KSGLTR
-92 SIADVIRTVSADNS
+92 SADVRRTVSADNS
-106 GTLSQAFSGAMAGG
+106 GTLSQAWRGAMAGG

-144 NYPLTDDGQR
+144 NYPLADDGQR

-187 GVVNVILKKEFV
+187 GVVNVILKKQFTGV
-199 GFDGSVTAGSTDRGD
+199 DVSATAGSTDRGD

-220 AATWGTGS
+220 AAIYGTGN

-251 ARGSYIAASDLTPW
+251 ARGSYVAASDLSPW

-294 VSGGVVQ
+294 VSGGGVQ
-301 NQTPYMLPGCSTEDL
+301 NQTPYQLPGCSAQDT
-316 ALAAIGGNG
+316 ALAGG
-325 PGGCAWDTNAY
+325 PGNGCAWATNAY

-341 RTAGLDVSTKWTQ
+341 RTAGLDVSTHWTQ
-354 RLSGGWSNSLAVSYY
+354 RLAGDWTNALAASYY

-375 YRQPNLY
+375 YRQPNAY
-382 DVGTNLVP
+382 NVGTALVP
-390 FAWAGALGVNQNQFN
+390 FAWAGALSGTVNQFN
-405 PATSQVVL
+405 PATTRVVL
-413 PATSLDN
+413 PPNSRDN

-427 YFAAAR
+427 YFSSAQTY
-433 SFYNSMGANFNSYIG
+433 YNGIGANFNSYVG
-448 DPALFFG
+448 DPAQFFG
-455 ALTSLP
+455 ALTNLP
-461 EEHTMYGT
+461 GQHTMYGT
-469 DVYRVVDDL
+469 DVYRMVDDL
-478 TNTFGT
+478 TNTIGAWDVT
-484 WELNA
+484 A
-489 SLGYVRDVTRIT
+489 SIGYVRDVTRIT
-501 YQGFMYVPAFYAAL
+501 YQGFLYVPALYAAL

-544 TSDIAFIQAHAS
+544 ISDLAFISANATRK
-556 SPIFPLPGGSAQLAV
+556 IFALPGGDAALAV
-571 GLESRMI
+571 GVDSRMI

-585 PDAIEGNILMD
+585 PAALQGNILMD
-596 GSFYAKGE
+596 GSFYARGE
-604 QTVSAAFAELVAPV
+604 QTVSAAFAEVVAPV
-618 LDSLE
+618 LDSLA
-623 IDAAGRVDRY
+623 IAAAGRVDHY
-633 NTSAGSAFT
+633 NTSAGTAAT
-642 PKVGFKWTV
+642 PKIGFKWTV
-651 IPQVALRGTF
+651 IPQFALRGTY
-661 AKGFRAPGIAE
+661 AQGFRAPGIAE
-672 SGYAGSASSVAP
+672 NGNAGSASSVAP

-691 CPVTGLVG
+691 CPVTNAIG
-699 DCGLPGSSV
+699 DCGGLGSTV
-708 AVLTTS
+708 ALLTRS
-714 NPNLKPETSR
+714 NPTLKPERSR

-731 LEPFQRN
+731 AEPLPHN
-738 ALTVDYFYIRRN
+738 ALTVDYFYIRRDH
-750 GEIAPAQYLPVN
+750 EIAPAPYSLEN
-762 AIRTPEPPGAP
+762 AVRTPVAPGST
-773 LPGPIIEYLTPYVN
+773 LPGPIIQYLTPYVN
-787 ATYSITAGIDAGWK
+787 ASYSITAGVDVGWK
-801 TLLDLGAYGRITTIL
+801 TLLDLGRYGVVTTRI

-846 STGTPGNRGSL
+846 ATGTPGNRGTFTL
-857 TIDWTRGP
+857 DWTLGA
-865 LSLGTVLNY
+865 LSFGTTLNY
-874 RSAMQGIDPSLD
+874 RSAMQGIDPSL
-886 TPGMPPTCLQLS
+886 TAPGSPPNCLQLS
-898 AVNPHCYV
+898 STNPHCYV

-915 GQYQIDEHMQ
+915 GQYQVSQHLQ
-925 LMANVTN
+925 VMANVTN

-969 YRF
+969 YRY

>member
-1 LENAAGIRDQSW
+1 MTRLFGGCASSCVFLLPILAIAG
-13 EIGMSRVIACCVAS
+13 
-27 CLLWGS
+27 
-33 ASALAEPDPQGP
+33 PDPQGP
-45 PSSGAGASS
+45 PASS
-54 TTLEPIT
+54 QGTSSTLETIV
-61 VTGSYIRRTNIES
+61 VTGSYIRRTNTES
-74 PSPVTTIDADE
+74 PSPITSITAEE
-85 ILKSGLN
+85 IEKSGLN
-92 SIADVIRTVSADNS
+92 SIADVIKTVAADNS

-120 ADGVALRGLT
+120 ADGVALRGLS

-187 GVVNVILKKEFV
+187 GVVNVILKKEFTGLDV
-199 GFDGSVTAGSTDRGD
+199 SATAGSTDRGD

-228 LDADGHNFYV
+228 LERDGRNFYV

-276 GSLPNPLTT
+276 GGLPNPLTT

-294 VSGGVVQ
+294 DNPTANQ
-301 NQTPYMLPGCSTEDL
+301 NPPTPYLLPGCSAQDM
-316 ALAAIGGNG
+316 ALAQSGGNP

-341 RTAGLDVSTKWTQ
+341 RTAGLDVSTRWSQK
-354 RLSGGWSNSLAVSYY
+354 LGGGWSNSLSVSYY

-375 YRQPNLY
+375 YRQPNAY

-390 FAWAGALGVNQNQFN
+390 FAWAGAGGVSENQFD
-405 PATSQVVL
+405 PSTSQVLL
-413 PATSLDN
+413 PANSLDN

-433 SFYNSMGANFNSYIG
+433 NFYTSMGYNFNSYIG
-448 DPALFFG
+448 DPAFFFG
-455 ALTSLP
+455 ALTNLP
-461 EEHTMYGT
+461 EEHTIYGT
-469 DVYRVVDDL
+469 DVYRIIDDL
-478 TNTFGT
+478 SNTFGA
-484 WELNA
+484 WSLNA
-489 SLGYVRDVTRIT
+489 SVGYVRDVTRIT
-501 YQGFMYVPAFYAAL
+501 YQGFLDVPAFYAAL
-515 ANGYRVGQNAY
+515 ANGYRVGQNSY
-526 LNSAAVNNSLVPE
+526 LNSAVVNNSLVPE

-544 TSDIAFIQAHAS
+544 TSDIAFLSANANRK
-556 SPIFPLPGGSAQLAV
+556 IFALPGGDAALAI
-571 GLESRMI
+571 GLDARMT

-585 PDAIEGNILMD
+585 PGALQGNILMD
-596 GSFYAKGE
+596 GSFYARGE
-604 QTVSAAFAELVAPV
+604 QSVTAAFAEIAAPV

-623 IDAAGRVDRY
+623 IDAAGRVDHY
-633 NTSAGSAFT
+633 NTSAGTAAT
-642 PKVGFKWTV
+642 PKIGFKWTV
-651 IPQVALRGTF
+651 IPQLAFRGTF

-672 SGYAGSASSVAP
+672 SGNAGSASSVAP

-691 CPVTGLVG
+691 CPVTNSVQ
-699 DCGLPGSSV
+699 DCGLAGSAV

-714 NPNLKPETSR
+714 NPHLRPETSR
-724 SYTFGVI
+724 SYTFGLI
-731 LEPFQRN
+731 LEPFHHN
-738 ALTVDYFYIRRN
+738 ALTVDYFYIKRN
-750 GEIAPAQYLPVN
+750 GEIASAPYSLES
-762 AIRTPEPPGAP
+762 AIRTPVPPGSAV
-773 LPGPIIEYLTPYVN
+773 PGTIIEYLTPYVN
-787 ATYSITAGIDAGWK
+787 SSYSITAGIDFGWK
-801 TLLDLGAYGRITTIL
+801 TLLDWGPYGRVTTTL
-816 DATHLIQQQQTFGD
+816 DATHLIQSQQTFGD
-830 VTYHYVGTVGP
+830 VTYYYVGTVGP

-846 STGTPGNRGSL
+846 STGTPANRGSL

-874 RSAMQGIDPSLD
+874 RSAMQGIDESLGA
-886 TPGMPPTCLQLS
+886 PFTCLQLS
-898 AVNPHCYV
+898 ATNPHCYV

-915 GQYQIDEHMQ
+915 GQYRFDQHMQ
-925 LMANVTN
+925 FMVNVTN
-932 VTNRLP
+932 VTDRLP
-938 PLDTVTYGGQN
+938 PLDNVTYGGQN

-961 RFMELTFR
+961 RFIEASFR